1 MTTKV
6 ISIRLSDEEH
16 KQLIIEAAAAK
27 QSKSEYVKLC
37 VLDRDAAKI
46 QQRAEDSTKQL
57 ETQTNAV
64 ESLTVAVQR
73 LYALIKTDNTH
84 ETLRIAL
91 YGVLALGVVNLIG
104 LALIV
109 ATNLLY

>member
-16 KQLIIEAAAAK
+16 KQLIIEAAAAR
-27 QSKSEYVKLC
+27 QTKSEYVKLC
-37 VLDRDAAKI
+37 VLDRDAEKI
-46 QQRAEDSTKQL
+46 QQRAEESTKL
-57 ETQTNAV
+57 LNSQTDSI
-64 ESLTVAVQR
+64 ESLTGAVKR
-73 LYALIKTDNTH
+73 LHSLIKTDNTH

-109 ATNLLY
+109 ATALL